1 MRISSLQ
8 IFNIAR
14 DSMARVNE
22 DMVKTQE
29 QMSTGKRVLTPAD
42 DPVASTKI
50 LQLTDELASIDQY
63 LKNIDIAENNLNLEE
78 SIMNNVVGV
87 VQRMQEIAVAAGNTA
102 SLTDNDYKAYAAEVS
117 TRLDELVN
125 LLNTQNANGD
135 FIFGGYKSSD
145 KPFTGDAFNGF
156 QYQGDDGQQFIKVAN
171 NTKVAATDSGK
182 SVFLDTKSANNTV
195 QTSASPGNT
204 ANPPG
209 YISIGQVINQR
220 DYDEFYPQ
228 DMVITFNA
236 ESNLTPPG
244 KNFTAVERSTGR
256 VIVANQAYI
265 PGEEIQ
271 LKGVSFRVTG
281 SPASGSPAIAATR
294 LFGAEALP
302 AFPVDFTAPNNE
314 SFTLTVG
321 GRTER
326 LVLDANITSAAD
338 LVTTLTSGANG
349 NANRLANLGI
359 TVDAQGFHMPQGVNM
374 TIANG
379 TANTDAV
386 LGLNSALG
394 STSTDGQRA
403 QAGDRFFIESSERQ
417 GILTTLARFKDA
429 METYDGSQDSKDAMS
444 AMVASTLNNLNHGMT
459 SVVDVQAKIGARLNT
474 LDSTRSLHLD
484 TQLVSKEV
492 MSELRD
498 LDVAEAATRLSQQT
512 LILQAA
518 QQSFIRVSQLS
529 LFDRL

>member
-14 DSMARVNE
+14 DSMAKVNE
-22 DMVKTQE
+22 GVVQTQE

-42 DPVASTKI
+42 DPVASTRI
-50 LQLTDELASIDQY
+50 LQLTDELASVGQY

-87 VQRMQEIAVAAGNTA
+87 VQRMQEIGVAAGNTA
-102 SLTDNDYKAYAAEVS
+102 SLTDNDYKAFAAEVS

-135 FIFGGYKSSD
+135 YIFGGYKSAA
-145 KPFTGDAFNGF
+145 KPFIGDAFSGF

-195 QTSASPGNT
+195 QTSASPSNT

-209 YISIGQVINQR
+209 SISVGQVVDQLE
-220 DYDEFYPQ
+220 YDDFYPE
-228 DMVITFNA
+228 DIVITFNA

-256 VIVANQAYI
+256 VIVANQAYV

-271 LKGVSFRVTG
+271 LKGVGIRITG
-281 SPASGSPAIAATR
+281 SPASGAPAIEATR
-294 LFGAEALP
+294 FFGADVLP
-302 AFPVDFTAPNNE
+302 AFPVNFSAPNDE
-314 SFTLTVG
+314 SFTVTVD

-326 LVLDANITSAAD
+326 LVLDTNITNVAD
-338 LVTTLTSGANG
+338 LVATLTNAGNG

-379 TANTDAV
+379 TANSDAV
-386 LGLNSALG
+386 LGLNSAVG
-394 STSTDGQRA
+394 TSSTDGQRA
-403 QAGDRFFIESSERQ
+403 QAGDRFFIDSSEKQ
-417 GILTTLARFKDA
+417 GILTTLARFKEA
-429 METYDGSQDSKDAMS
+429 METFDGSQESKDSMS
-444 AMVASTLNNLNHGMT
+444 AIVASTLSNLANGLT
-459 SVVDVQAKIGARLNT
+459 SVVDVQAKVGARLNT
-474 LDSTRSLHLD
+474 LDSTRNLHLD
-484 TQLVSKEV
+484 TQLISKEV
-492 MSELRD
+492 MSDLRD
-498 LDVAEAATRLSQQT
+498 LDYAEAATRLSQQT